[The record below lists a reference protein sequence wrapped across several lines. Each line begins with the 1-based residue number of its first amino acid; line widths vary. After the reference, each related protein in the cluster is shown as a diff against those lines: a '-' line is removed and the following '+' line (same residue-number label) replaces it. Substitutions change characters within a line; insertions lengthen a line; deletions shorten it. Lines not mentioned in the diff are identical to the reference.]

1 MAVVVGVAIAVS
13 AIASI
18 YQLIQLL
25 AAQRFF
31 HWRRLPAGAPENLP
45 PVTILKPLKGEGIDL
60 YANLAS
66 FCRQDYPRYQIVFGV
81 EDATDP
87 AVTIVRKVM
96 ADFPE
101 HDLALSVG
109 WAEGS
114 NRKVANLIHMMP
126 HAKHDVLVLSDGDIR
141 VRPDYLTTMVTPLMG
156 TTAKKSVGLTTC
168 LYRGRGYF
176 GLPSVLESL
185 LINTDFIPMV
195 MVGDWTG
202 IRAGYG
208 ASIAVK
214 REALDAIGG
223 FPAIADHLADDYLLG
238 NRVHGAGYEIVVLP
252 YVVETVLDSRTLGDV
267 GRHQLRWQRT
277 YRVQQPVGWFASIV
291 THATLWGVVSV
302 LITGGSPLGWA
313 MFFFALACRLG
324 SLAGIMRLLNERVT
338 PRWLPMV
345 PLKDLGFSAI
355 WAVCWFGRDVNWSG
369 QVLHVD
375 ADGRM
380 RPVGVEP
387 ALEVESRLPIS

>member
-1 MAVVVGVAIAVS
+1 MAVVVGVVIAVS

-31 HWRRLPAGAPENLP
+31 SWRRLPEGGPNDLP

-81 EDATDP
+81 EDAADP
-87 AVTIVRKVM
+87 AVTIVRKIM

-101 HDLALSVG
+101 HDLVLSVG
-109 WAEGS
+109 WAEGT

-126 HAKHDVLVLSDGDIR
+126 HAKHDVFVLSDGDIR
-141 VRPDYLTTMVTPLMG
+141 VRPDYLTTMVRPLVG
-156 TTAKKSVGLTTC
+156 TTSKKTVGLTTC

-223 FPAIADHLADDYLLG
+223 FHAIADHLADDYLLG

-302 LITGGSPLGWA
+302 LVTGGSPLGWA
-313 MFFFALACRLG
+313 MFAFALACRLG

-338 PRWLPMV
+338 PRWLPLV
-345 PLKDLGFSAI
+345 PLKDLCFSAI

-369 QVLHVD
+369 QVLRVE

-380 RPVGVEP
+380 RPVSVES
-387 ALEVESRLPIS
+387 ALEVESQLPAS